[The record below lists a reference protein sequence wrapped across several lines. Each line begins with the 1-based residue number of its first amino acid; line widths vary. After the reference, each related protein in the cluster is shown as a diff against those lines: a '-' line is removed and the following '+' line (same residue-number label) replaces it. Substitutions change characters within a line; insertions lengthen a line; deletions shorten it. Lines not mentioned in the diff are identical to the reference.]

1 VPPLT
6 RADCVRLD
14 ASGPLTAF
22 RHEFTLP
29 PGVLYLDGNSLGPLP
44 VGAAARAAAVVEQ
57 EWGQGLIRSW
67 NGAGWFDLPRR
78 LGDKLSALIGG
89 GDGQT
94 VVTDTTSTNLFKV
107 LAAACRISSEDD
119 PARKVIVSERDT
131 FPTDLYI
138 AEGLIELIGDGW
150 QLRLV
155 DRADGLAAALG
166 PDVGVVLLSH
176 VNYRTGALWDL
187 PGTTAL
193 VQRHGALAVWDLAH
207 SVGALP
213 IGLSAADAD
222 FAVGCTYK
230 YLNGGPGAP
239 AFVWVHERHHDRFRQ
254 PLAGWWGHARPFAM
268 EAAYE
273 PAPGIGRYLCGTQP
287 VVSLALVECGL
298 DIALRA
304 DPAQVRRTS
313 LSLGDTFLTLVE
325 QRCAG
330 HPLRLVTPM
339 EHARR
344 GSHLSFAHPDGF
356 AVMSALIE
364 RGVIG
369 DYREPEVLRFALTPL
384 YLSHADVWDAV
395 AVLADVLDTGA
406 YDHPGHRS
414 RTAVT

>member
-1 VPPLT
+1 MPPLT

-14 ASGPLTAF
+14 GADPLMAF
-22 RHEFTLP
+22 RSAFALP

-57 EWGQGLIRSW
+57 EWGQGLVRSW
-67 NGAGWFDLPRR
+67 NDAGWFDLPRR

-107 LAAACRISSEDD
+107 LAAAWRISTAND
-119 PARKVIVSERDT
+119 PGRRVIVSEADT

-138 AEGLIELIGDGW
+138 AEGLTELVGDGW
-150 QLRLV
+150 TLRLV
-155 DRADGLAAALG
+155 DRPEELAGALG
-166 PDVGVVLLSH
+166 PDVAVVLLSH

-187 PGTTAL
+187 AATTAL
-193 VQRHGALAVWDLAH
+193 VHAQGALSVWDLAH

-222 FAVGCTYK
+222 LAVGCTYK

-254 PLAGWWGHARPFAM
+254 PLSGWWGHARPFAM

-298 DIALRA
+298 DVALRA
-304 DPAQVRRTS
+304 DLDEVRRKS
-313 LSLGDTFLTLVE
+313 LSLGDLFLALVE
-325 QRCAG
+325 QRCAA
-330 HPLRLVTPM
+330 HPLRLVTPVG
-339 EHARR
+339 HARR

-356 AVMSALIE
+356 AVMAALVE

-384 YLSHADVWDAV
+384 YLGHADVWDAV
-395 AVLADVLDTGA
+395 EVLADVLDRRT
-406 YDHPGHRS
+406 YDQPRHRS
-414 RTAVT
+414 RGVVT

>member
-1 VPPLT
+1 MPPLT

-14 ASGPLTAF
+14 ASGPLAAF
-22 RHEFTLP
+22 RQKFALP

-57 EWGQGLIRSW
+57 EWGHGLIRSW
-67 NGAGWFDLPRR
+67 NRAGWFDLPRR

-107 LAAACRISSEDD
+107 LAAAWRISTENDRS
-119 PARKVIVSERDT
+119 RTVIVSERDT

-138 AEGLIELIGDGW
+138 AEGLTELVGDGW
-150 QLRLV
+150 TLRLV
-155 DRADGLAAALG
+155 DRPDELDAALG
-166 PDVGVVLLSH
+166 PDVAMVLLSH

-193 VQRHGALAVWDLAH
+193 VHDHGALAVWDLAH

-268 EAAYE
+268 EAGYE
-273 PAPGIGRYLCGTQP
+273 PAPGIGLYLCGTQP

-313 LSLGDTFLTLVE
+313 LSLGDTFLTLVQ
-325 QRCAG
+325 QRCAA
-330 HPLRLVTPM
+330 HPLRLVTPV
-339 EHARR
+339 EHGRR

-356 AVMSALIE
+356 AVMSALVE

-395 AVLADVLDTGA
+395 EVLADVLDTRA
-406 YDHPGHRS
+406 YDHPAHRT